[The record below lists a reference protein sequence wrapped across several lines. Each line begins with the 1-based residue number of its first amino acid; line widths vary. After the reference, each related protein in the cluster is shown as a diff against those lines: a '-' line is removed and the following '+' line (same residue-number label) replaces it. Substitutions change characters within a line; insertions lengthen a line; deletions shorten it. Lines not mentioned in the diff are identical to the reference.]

1 MCFLRT
7 TPYPYADS
15 TAVVPLCLSENRRV
29 EGIGSTLK
37 FANTKATLPNIS
49 LQRTLT
55 LVDYIA
61 YRRPSGVGNVSAKSR
76 PLAGNVSAAELR
88 R

>member
-1 MCFLRT
+1 M
-7 TPYPYADS
+7 P
-15 TAVVPLCLSENRRV
+15 
-29 EGIGSTLK
+29 K
-37 FANTKATLPNIS
+37 IS

-61 YRRPSGVGNVSAKSR
+61 DRRPSGVGNVSAKSGPR
-76 PLAGNVSAAELR
+76 ARAVSAAELR